1 MNESPDEVPPPEAV
15 AQEPLFRAPAVSVA
29 LLAALGIAYGVQV
42 FLLAPDDVHALAL
55 SGRAVQEG
63 RWWTLISSIFLHA
76 GLAHILMNGGVALA
90 FGPAVARHFGPGP
103 RSALAFLLLFLVC
116 GVLGGLGFVA
126 LHWGSPDPVVG
137 ASGAISGLWGG
148 ASRLIGRGRGLWGL
162 WEGPVRGQIIVVVAF
177 NLLIALAGL
186 AGEATGVPVRIAW
199 EAHIAGFA
207 AGLLLIGPFI
217 RLARPSYRQER

>member
-1 MNESPDEVPPPEAV
+1 VNEPQDDLPPPEAP
-15 AQEPLFRAPAVSVA
+15 ADEPLFRAPAVSVA
-29 LLAALGIAYGVQV
+29 LLAILAIAYGVQV
-42 FLLAPDDVHALAL
+42 FLLTPDDVFTLAL

-63 RWWTLISSIFLHA
+63 RWWTLISSVFLHA

-90 FGPAVARHFGPGP
+90 FGPAVARHFGPGL
-103 RSALAFLLLFLVC
+103 RSGVVFLLFFLVC

-126 LHWGSPDPVVG
+126 LHWGGLEPVVG

-148 ASRLIGRGRGLWGL
+148 ASRLIGRWRGLWGI
-162 WEGPVRGQIIVVVAF
+162 WEGPVRGQIVVVVAF

-186 AGEATGVPVRIAW
+186 AGEATGVAVRIAW
-199 EAHIAGFA
+199 EAHVAGFA

-217 RLARPSYRQER
+217 HLARPSYREER